1 VASVRITVSTSAAA
15 IEAVLEESGPDY
27 ETFSFEELTG
37 GTRAAVYRVT
47 LQYEGTEYEA
57 VVKFAPETGST
68 FAVEP
73 FLHEFIAE
81 RTEVPLPGILVF
93 KEDPEQEVPPYFVTE
108 RMHGTN
114 LDERFERLDLDQRT
128 RLIEEVGRILGN
140 LHSTIAFEGY
150 GRLALRDGR
159 LFVRDLSS
167 DWRAYFADLTRG
179 HIDGLA
185 GTPFD
190 DLQETARERL
200 EARISTVPRQ
210 EIPRL
215 VHDDFRPGNLLF
227 EPDEESAISAVLDW
241 EQTLAGD
248 PMYNLAQVEFLFI
261 DSVFRDPAECEQLR
275 ERLYD
280 GYRSERDFDPD
291 ESYAGTKPLYQFS
304 TLLWRMGGFDD
315 LYDGDGSLARSR
327 AEAYYRRQFD
337 DLAATLGGA

>member
-1 VASVRITVSTSAAA
+1 MSRSAGA

-27 ETFSFEELTG
+27 ETFSSQQLTG

-47 LQYEGTEYEA
+47 LQYEGTEYEV

-81 RTEVPLPGILVF
+81 RTDVPLPGILVF
-93 KEDPEQEVPPYFVTE
+93 EEDPDQDVPPYFVTE

-114 LDERFERLDLDQRT
+114 LDERFEGLALDQRSE
-128 RLIEEVGRILGN
+128 LLEAVGRILGD

-159 LFVRDLSS
+159 LSVRDFSS

-185 GTPFD
+185 ATTFE
-190 DLQETARERL
+190 DLQDTARERL
-200 EARISTVPRQ
+200 RARLSTVPRQ
-210 EIPRL
+210 GIPRV

-227 EPDEESAISAVLDW
+227 EPDGTSPISAVLDW
-241 EQTLAGD
+241 EQTLAGE

-261 DSVFRDPAECEQLR
+261 DSVFRDPEECEQLR
-275 ERLYD
+275 AHLHD

-291 ESYAGTKPLYQFS
+291 QRYAKSKPLYQFS

-315 LYDGDGSLARSR
+315 LYDGEGSLARSR

-337 DLAATLGGA
+337 DLAATLGGE